1 MSPEKI
7 PTDEAVTEKA
17 AEDTDVSSESIE
29 SKLIT
34 FDENNTVN
42 TGKDINNK
50 ITALDTDLAQLRAEL
65 SSINSSVEEGLDRLG
80 DTDTDLTAKVSET
93 YKRLGEI
100 DNAYKALLEISSRI
114 DSDIQKLNGDVSTVA
129 EQSATGIKTLEQSTI
144 ARSNEFAHK
153 NEQVVSRVNHLVET
167 SKLTGNL
174 LSQKIQTTTDKM
186 LEFESKVVAEIE
198 SLASTTK
205 DKAKGIEASVESNK
219 AKILKLQ
226 SVDEAIIKR
235 ATTLEISSAEL
246 TVKSQEMQASVDQLK
261 TSANYLSTGLNELRD
276 KARALEDITH
286 NHGSLITGL
295 QRTGAELSD
304 KLALLAGRESK
315 HFNIFAASLLLLFI
329 VTVAIYFY
337 QQNQI
342 DVTDTKIAVNSEK
355 VDVQIASLQQ
365 VQAETSSITSESL
378 TALDNK
384 IDQLNMSIKQ
394 ELDKEVALIDN
405 KLKNMQDEVQ
415 SVEARFTND
424 SPFSQIGND
433 NIIHGAQWI
442 NTLPAQNFSVQIAY
456 VDSRDAMY
464 EIAGYYNTYLRDS
477 LSYFEV
483 TDKGVTKY
491 VLLSGNYATQ
501 QQASAKLQS
510 MPRYID
516 EQKPVVRNLGDIQR
530 FLSRN

>member
-7 PTDEAVTEKA
+7 PTDDATPEKA
-17 AEDTDVSSESIE
+17 AVGAAVSAESSE

-42 TGKDINNK
+42 TGKDINRK
-50 ITALDTDLAQLRAEL
+50 ITALDADLEQLRAEL

-144 ARSNEFAHK
+144 AQSNEFTHK

-167 SKLTGNL
+167 SKMTGDL
-174 LSQKIQTTTDKM
+174 LSQKIQATTEKM
-186 LEFESKVVAEIE
+186 LQFETKVVAEIE
-198 SLASTTK
+198 SLASNTK
-205 DKAKGIEASVESNK
+205 DKTETIATAVESNK

-246 TVKSQEMQASVDQLK
+246 TVKSQDIQASVEQLK
-261 TSANYLSTGLNELRD
+261 LSANYLSTGLDELRD
-276 KARALEDITH
+276 KTRALEDITH

-295 QRTGAELSD
+295 QRAGAELSD
-304 KLALLAGRESK
+304 KLALLAGRENK
-315 HFNIFAASLLLLFI
+315 HFNILAASFLLLLV
-329 VTVAIYFY
+329 VTAAIYFY
-337 QQNQI
+337 QQNQF
-342 DVTDTKIAVNSEK
+342 DVTEAK
-355 VDVQIASLQQ
+355 VASLQQ
-365 VQAETSSITSESL
+365 AQTETSSTTSGSL
-378 TALDNK
+378 TALENK
-384 IDQLNMSIKQ
+384 IDQVNTTMQ
-394 ELDKEVALIDN
+394 REMDKKVALIDD
-405 KLKNMQDEVQ
+405 KLQNIQDEVQ
-415 SVEARFTND
+415 SVEARLSND

-442 NTLPAQNFSVQIAY
+442 NALPAQNFTVQLAF
-456 VDSRDAMY
+456 VDTKNAMY
-464 EIAGYYNTYLRDS
+464 ELAQYYNAYLRDS

-483 TDKGVTKY
+483 ADKGIMKY
-491 VLLSGNYATQ
+491 VLLSGNYTTQ
-501 QQASAKLQS
+501 QQASAKIES

-516 EQKPVVRNLGDIQR
+516 MQKPVVRKLDDVQR
-530 FLSRN
+530 YISQ